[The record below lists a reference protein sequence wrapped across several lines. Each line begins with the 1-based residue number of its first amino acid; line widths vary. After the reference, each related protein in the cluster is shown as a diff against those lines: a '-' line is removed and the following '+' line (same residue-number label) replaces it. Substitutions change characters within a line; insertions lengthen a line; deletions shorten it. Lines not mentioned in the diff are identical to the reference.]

1 MEASS
6 SKSKMEK
13 GGRTWSAKISDSVEG
28 HSTIPAISP
37 NTEKGSTNSAKI
49 EPEVKAPDGGWGWVI
64 VISSFFTQLIGG

>member
-13 GGRTWSAKISDSVEG
+13 GGRTWSAIISESVEG
-28 HSTIPAISP
+28 HSTIPPISS
-37 NTEKGSTNSAKI
+37 NTENGSSNSAKI
-49 EPEVKAPDGGWGWVI
+49 EPKVKAPDGGWGWVI

>member
-6 SKSKMEK
+6 SKSKMET
-13 GGRTWSAKISDSVEG
+13 GGRTWSAKISESVEG
-28 HSTIPAISP
+28 HSTIPEISS

-64 VISSFFTQLIGG
+64 VIASFFTQFIGG